1 MINDDSDYRR
11 ISRIKRNV
19 CEFCESEIFI
29 ASRIIGAV
37 CVLMIILFFFIHCI
51 HEPVESIAEGK
62 QEFEYIR
69 ADDGMDDNWDNIKTY
84 ILKDHENDVEYI
96 YIVYDD
102 GSLYGSPETV
112 IIPRLEENP

>member
-1 MINDDSDYRR
+1 MIDDDSDYRR
-11 ISRIKRNV
+11 ISGIKRNV
-19 CEFCESEIFI
+19 CEFCKSDIFI
-29 ASRIIGAV
+29 ASCIIAV
-37 CVLMIILFFFIHCI
+37 GCVLMIILWFLCL
-51 HEPVESIAEGK
+51 HEPVESVAEGK

-69 ADDGMDDNWDNIKTY
+69 ADDGMNDNWDNIKTY

-102 GSLYGSPETV
+102 ASLYGSPETV

>member
-1 MINDDSDYRR
+1 MIDDDSDFRR
-11 ISRIKRNV
+11 ISGFKRNV
-19 CEFCESEIFI
+19 CEFCKSDMFI
-29 ASRIIGAV
+29 ASCILAV
-37 CVLMIILFFFIHCI
+37 GCVLMIILFFCI

-69 ADDGMDDNWDNIKTY
+69 ADDGMNDTWDDIKTY

-96 YIVYDD
+96 YIIYDYA
-102 GSLYGSPETV
+102 GLYGSPETV

>member
-1 MINDDSDYRR
+1 MIDDDSDYRR
-11 ISRIKRNV
+11 ISGIKRNV
-19 CEFCESEIFI
+19 CEFCKSDMFI
-29 ASRIIGAV
+29 ASCILAV
-37 CVLMIILFFFIHCI
+37 SCVLMIILFFCI

-102 GSLYGSPETV
+102 ASLYGSPETV

>member
-1 MINDDSDYRR
+1 MIDDDSDYRR
-11 ISRIKRNV
+11 ISGIKRNV
-19 CEFCESEIFI
+19 CEFCKSDIFI
-29 ASRIIGAV
+29 GSCILAV
-37 CVLMIILFFFIHCI
+37 GCVLMISLFLCL
-51 HEPVESIAEGK
+51 HEPVESVAEGK

-69 ADDGMDDNWDNIKTY
+69 ADDGMNDNWDNIKTY

-102 GSLYGSPETV
+102 ASLYGSPETV